1 MPGSTLKRII
11 SKEQRVTC
19 HVLLEVPMLE
29 KLLNNMKMLVQLVLL
44 HNFLHNHMRY
54 IYRQIYNLKGKKFCL
69 NKISFF
75 SFLQTVVQSSLSPL
89 QQTHR
94 LCWVW
99 IRGNPSKQM
108 PGSLHS
114 TLCALLGATH
124 SSGVPHRADTLVFCS
139 QIFFFI
145 HLHHLRLPLH
155 QTGMYRA
162 GSAGSGQATSP
173 PSA

>member
-1 MPGSTLKRII
+1 MP
-11 SKEQRVTC
+11 
-19 HVLLEVPMLE
+19 
-29 KLLNNMKMLVQLVLL
+29 
-44 HNFLHNHMRY
+44 
-54 IYRQIYNLKGKKFCL
+54 
-69 NKISFF
+69 
-75 SFLQTVVQSSLSPL
+75 
-89 QQTHR
+89 QTHR

-99 IRGNPSKQM
+99 IRRNPSKHIL

-124 SSGVPHRADTLVFCS
+124 SSGVPHRADTLVFWS

-162 GSAGSGQATSP
+162 GSAGSGQAISP
-173 PSA
+173 PSAWPGGDFAAESSSAWPREHPPRSHSSPATPWAASLAVPRYLALRGTWRKGKIMRQIRGLTAKISETYSWYD